1 MIVSDTGHWAAD
13 SSRVNSGN
21 TPARYGDLL
30 GHADIYCD
38 IAGAGQA
45 AGGPAR
51 IHRPPEHPREQ
62 ILLHGQEP
70 GRGRET
76 VRTLGGVRQDGV

>member
-1 MIVSDTGHWAAD
+1 MTRDTKLGQPIAA
-13 SSRVNSGN
+13 VL
-21 TPARYGDLL
+21 TVVTPPARYGDML

-45 AGGPAR
+45 AGGPAW

-76 VRTLGGVRQDGV
+76 VRTLGGVRQHGV

>member
-1 MIVSDTGHWAAD
+1 M
-13 SSRVNSGN
+13 
-21 TPARYGDLL
+21 L

-70 GRGRET
+70 
-76 VRTLGGVRQDGV
+76 

>member
-1 MIVSDTGHWAAD
+1 MIASMAAF
-13 SSRVNSGN
+13 V
-21 TPARYGDLL
+21 AV
-30 GHADIYCD
+30 
-38 IAGAGQA
+38 AGAGQA
-45 AGGPAR
+45 AGGPAW

-76 VRTLGGVRQDGV
+76 VRTLGGVRQHGV